1 MKTQHHSLRHF
12 LFALLLVGTFLPGL
26 VQAACQNCGV
36 VTAVN
41 KVKEEGQGTGMGA
54 VAGGVVGGLV
64 GNQIGSG
71 TGNTLATIA
80 GAAGGAYAGHQVEK
94 KVRSKNVYKV
104 EVKMHDG
111 QMREFSYDSQPPFAS
126 GDKVKVDNGKLVRTS
141 K

>member
-1 MKTQHHSLRHF
+1 MKTLRHC
-12 LFALLLVGTFLPGL
+12 LFSLLLAFAAVPGL

-36 VTAVN
+36 VTAV
-41 KVKEEGQGTGMGA
+41 KSVSEKGEGTGMGA
-54 VAGGVVGGLV
+54 VAGGVVGGLLGHQV
-64 GNQIGSG
+64 GNG

-94 KVRSKNVYKV
+94 KVRSKTVYKV

-111 QMREFSYDSQPPFAS
+111 QMREFSYDSQPTFAA
-126 GDKVKVDNGKLVRTS
+126 GDKVKVDNGRLVRAA

>member
-1 MKTQHHSLRHF
+1 MKTLRHF
-12 LFALLLVGTFLPGL
+12 LLALLLAGAAVPGL

-36 VTAVN
+36 VTSVN
-41 KVKEEGQGTGMGA
+41 KVAEEGQGTGMGA

-111 QMREFSYDSQPPFAS
+111 QMREFSYDNHPAFAA
-126 GDKVKVDNGKLVRTS
+126 GDKVKVENGKLVRAS